1 MKKIGVAFLGLLVAL
16 GVAVLATRSGAL
28 NSDAAELQRL
38 YATPPSQFI
47 EIDGTR
53 IHYRDEGQGPLL
65 VLMHG
70 SRGSLHQWDGWVRQ
84 LGARYRI
91 VRFDLLAHGLT
102 SADARQDY
110 SSDRQLFLMH
120 ALFDRLQLER
130 FILGGTS
137 SGSTL
142 AVRYAAAHP
151 ERVERLVLSTVP
163 LRLPRSSS
171 ATALD
176 RAVYWTHDK
185 LLGTNATDL
194 YWRTFLRGIL
204 GNPQTVSPALVRR
217 YRDLNNK
224 PGQEHEFR
232 ARIARWYKDGGPDRD
247 YALAAKIAM
256 PVLIQ
261 WGEAGPVLPKE
272 LFCTVANA
280 FTAAD
285 VRVIT
290 YPGVGHMPVLE
301 NPATTARDAL
311 VFMTGG
317 EIGQRCAASAV
328 PAVPGTPVARSA
340 ASLPASNR

>member
-1 MKKIGVAFLGLLVAL
+1 MKKFGISIGVLLIVLG
-16 GVAVLATRSGAL
+16 AVILATRLGMLDSEPAAL
-28 NSDAAELQRL
+28 ERQ

-53 IHYRDEGQGPLL
+53 IHYRDEGQGPVL

-70 SRGSLHQWDGWVRQ
+70 SRGSLHQWDGWARQ

-102 SADARQDY
+102 NADARQDY

-120 ALFDRLQLER
+120 EFFDRLKLDR

-142 AVRYAAAHP
+142 SVRYAAVHP

-163 LRLPRSSS
+163 LRLPRTSS
-171 ATALD
+171 ATAVD
-176 RAVYWTHDK
+176 RAVYWIHDK
-185 LLGTNATDL
+185 LLGTNATTL

-204 GNPQTVSPALVRR
+204 GNSQTATPELVRR

-224 PGQEHEFR
+224 PGQEEEFR

-247 YALAAKIAM
+247 YALAGKISM

-280 FTAAD
+280 FTSAA

-290 YPGVGHMPVLE
+290 YPGIGHMPVLE
-301 NPATTARDAL
+301 DPTTTARDAQ

-317 EIGQRCAASAV
+317 EIGQRCTAAAA
-328 PAVPGTPVARSA
+328 PAGPVTALARIA
-340 ASLPASNR
+340 ANLPASNR

>member
-1 MKKIGVAFLGLLVAL
+1 MKKIVRAL
-16 GVAVLATRSGAL
+16 FGVAVVGGAAVLAARSGVL
-28 NSDAAELQRL
+28 DSDTAELERL
-38 YATPPSQFI
+38 YAASPSQFM

-53 IHYRDEGQGPLL
+53 VHFRDEGQGPTL

-70 SRGSLHQWDGWVRQ
+70 SRGSLHQWDGWVQR
-84 LGARYRI
+84 LGAHYRI
-91 VRFDLLAHGLT
+91 VRFDGLAHGLT

-110 SSDRQLFLMH
+110 SADRQLFLMH
-120 ALFDRLQLER
+120 ALFDRLKLER

-171 ATALD
+171 ATAFD
-176 RAVYWTHDK
+176 RTVYWVHDK
-185 LLGTNATDL
+185 ILGTHATDL

-204 GNPQTVSPALVRR
+204 GSPQTVTPSLVRR

-224 PGQEHEFR
+224 PGQEQEFR

-247 YALAAKIAM
+247 FALASKINM

-272 LFCTVANA
+272 LFCTIAAA

-290 YPGVGHMPVLE
+290 YPGIGHMPVLE
-301 NPATTARDAL
+301 DPATTARDARL
-311 VFMTGG
+311 FMTGR
-317 EIGQRCAASAV
+317 EVGQRCAVPEASL
-328 PAVPGTPVARSA
+328 PPVARMA
-340 ASLPASNR
+340 ANLSLSSR